1 MPEQSKIETTSTNV
15 IILVKFKPIFFFYL
29 NNHTCSFPRAELES
43 KGWNLLLLKVNFER
57 LKNACNWA

>member
-43 KGWNLLLLKVNFER
+43 KG
-57 LKNACNWA
+57 